1 MFNIM
6 FNDSEKLV
14 VNSKNKMK
22 KLRFFLNI
30 LNMQLKV
37 KIYFLNSEY
46 NIKTNN
52 SIYYVD
58 NHCFSKVRRK
68 LHGLR
73 EKIKKNILPKS

>member
-37 KIYFLNSEY
+37 KIYFLNSEQNKY
-46 NIKTNN
+46 ERKKHKILVNKI
-52 SIYYVD
+52 
-58 NHCFSKVRRK
+58 SKY
-68 LHGLR
+68 L
-73 EKIKKNILPKS
+73 